1 MPCAIIMKVLGY
13 ATLRRAG
20 FHTMPCAIIMKV
32 LGYAALRR
40 AGFHTMP
47 CAIIALATFMKP
59 AMLAPRT

>member
-1 MPCAIIMKVLGY
+1 MLHILFFVCKGTSY
-13 ATLRRAG
+13 
-20 FHTMPCAIIMKV
+20 TMPCAIIMKV